1 MPLTFQQSYD
11 QPQSLT
17 KLQSTLE
24 VKSHQLCHMNTLALL
39 LANYS
44 TLHQPFQISNLSDPQ
59 TCQCKESKFCY
70 EPHGHFITG
79 DLRAIENAK
88 LKV

>member
-1 MPLTFQQSYD
+1 MPLTFQHSYD

-39 LANYS
+39 PANYT
-44 TLHQPFQISNLSDPQ
+44 TLHQPIKFFNKAVDAINLPAV
-59 TCQCKESKFCY
+59 
-70 EPHGHFITG
+70 
-79 DLRAIENAK
+79 L
-88 LKV
+88 